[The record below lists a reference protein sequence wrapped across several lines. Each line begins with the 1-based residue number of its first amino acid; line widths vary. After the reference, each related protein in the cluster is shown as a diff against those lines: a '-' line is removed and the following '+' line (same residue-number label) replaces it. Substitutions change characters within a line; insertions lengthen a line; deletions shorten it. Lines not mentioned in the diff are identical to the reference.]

1 MKIRD
6 KEDFQMW
13 TYLLRHRDNFSNV
26 NDEKII
32 KVKRALREFT
42 HKPLSE
48 ERIVKDDGIDGCIV
62 LFPLPDRI
70 KTPEGAHDYF
80 MHTEYREC
88 APSIYD
94 CTGQA
99 FTSWFKI
106 INRQGR
112 FWAYHS
118 ICFDV

>member
-6 KEDFQMW
+6 KEDYQFW
-13 TYLLRHRDNFSNV
+13 SYLLKHLDGFSSIKA
-26 NDEKII
+26 EKIVE
-32 KVKRALREFT
+32 VKRALREYA
-42 HKPLSE
+42 HRPVD
-48 ERIVKDDGIDGCIV
+48 ERHIVRDDGMDGYVV

-70 KTPEGAHDYF
+70 KTSEGANEYF
-80 MHTEYREC
+80 MHTEYRKC
-88 APSIYD
+88 APSMYD

-106 INRQGR
+106 INRRGR

>member
-6 KEDFQMW
+6 KADFQIW
-13 TYLLRHRDNFSNV
+13 TYLLRHRDTLSNV
-26 NDEKII
+26 NDENII
-32 KVKRALREFT
+32 KIKRALREFT

-48 ERIVKDDGIDGCIV
+48 ERVVKDDGIDGCIV

-80 MHTEYREC
+80 MDTEYREC
-88 APSIYD
+88 VPSIYD

-106 INRQGR
+106 VQRQGR

>member
-6 KEDFQMW
+6 KADFQMW
-13 TYLLRHRDNFSNV
+13 TYLLRQRDILSKV
-26 NDEKII
+26 NDENII

-48 ERIVKDDGIDGCIV
+48 ERIVKDDGIDGYIV
-62 LFPLPDRI
+62 LSPLPDRI

-80 MHTEYREC
+80 MNTEYREC
-88 APSIYD
+88 VPSMYD

>member
-13 TYLLRHRDNFSNV
+13 TCLLRQRDILSKV
-26 NDEKII
+26 NDENII

-48 ERIVKDDGIDGCIV
+48 ERIVKDDGIDGYIV
-62 LFPLPDRI
+62 LSPLPDRI

-80 MHTEYREC
+80 MNTEYREC
-88 APSIYD
+88 VPSMYD